1 MVFTLIV
8 IFLVLVFVLGVVGWR
23 VMKGKNPRG

>member
-8 IFLVLVFVLGVVGWR
+8 IFIVLVVVIGVVGWR
-23 VMKGKNPRG
+23 MIQGKNPRG